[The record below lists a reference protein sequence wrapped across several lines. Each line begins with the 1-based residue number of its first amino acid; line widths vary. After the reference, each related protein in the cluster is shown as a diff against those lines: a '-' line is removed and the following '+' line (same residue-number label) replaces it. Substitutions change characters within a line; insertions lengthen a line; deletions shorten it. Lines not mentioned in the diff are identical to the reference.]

1 MMDDTISRQ
10 AAIEA
15 LGEMPEVWEEDD
27 DEGRGEQNQWYMD
40 KIAIEALPTAEPE
53 IIRCGECKHNYVD
66 GDNVRFNVCEL
77 MHNKVQSDDWY
88 CADAER
94 RSDG

>member
-1 MMDDTISRQ
+1 MRPIDADALIKDLDGIRDT
-10 AAIEA
+10 ALGVAFLAVIEA
-15 LGEMPEVWEEDD
+15 
-27 DEGRGEQNQWYMD
+27 
-40 KIAIEALPTAEPE
+40 APTVEL
-53 IIRCGECKHNYVD
+53 IRCGECKHNYVD

-94 RSDG
+94 RSDE